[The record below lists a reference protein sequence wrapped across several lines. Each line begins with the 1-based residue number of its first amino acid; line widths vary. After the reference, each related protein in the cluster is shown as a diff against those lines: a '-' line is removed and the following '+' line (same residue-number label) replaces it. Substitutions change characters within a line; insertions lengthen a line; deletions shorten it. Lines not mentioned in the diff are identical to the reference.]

1 MCIYFIMKLLLFD
14 VDGTL
19 TKPRLVITQDMLNTL
34 IKLKNN
40 KNIHIGFVGGSD
52 LNKQIEQIGQE
63 NFYLF
68 NWKFSENGLNA
79 FKNNEEIYQ
88 GSFSSF
94 LGEIH
99 FKKLVKNY
107 NPDDDRSRKGGPKE
121 LTRGREPI
129 VEKAKPNSPGL
140 DKSEGGRVLPTAETL
155 IDGEASSSSGEDD
168 VVSEFLEGLE
178 EERE

>member
-1 MCIYFIMKLLLFD
+1 MAGELLIPVVLVGLILLVLLLAD
-14 VDGTL
+14 
-19 TKPRLVITQDMLNTL
+19 KR
-34 IKLKNN
+34 
-40 KNIHIGFVGGSD
+40 
-52 LNKQIEQIGQE
+52 
-63 NFYLF
+63 
-68 NWKFSENGLNA
+68 
-79 FKNNEEIYQ
+79 
-88 GSFSSF
+88 
-94 LGEIH
+94 H